1 MNEVLLG
8 LLGAA
13 LGLAFFACGFYFG
26 SHVGRKSADSPK
38 AAEITGAIKL
48 EPTAEEKAQIEEERE
63 RLRSEQ
69 NAFHNLLGY
78 NASVAYGV
86 SKMSGEE

>member
-26 SHVGRKSADSPK
+26 RKTQPVQSAKKP
-38 AAEITGAIKL
+38 TGAVMS
-48 EPTAEEKAQIEEERE
+48 EPTEEEKAEVEKERD
-63 RLRSEQ
+63 RLIAEQ
-69 NAFHNLLGY
+69 NAFHDLLGY
-78 NASVAYGV
+78 NADVAYGRAPLPG
-86 SKMSGEE
+86 KE

>member
-26 SHVGRKSADSPK
+26 RKSAALPK
-38 AAEITGAIKL
+38 AAEFTGAIMP
-48 EPTAEEKAQIEEERE
+48 EPTEAEKAAIEKERE

-69 NAFHNLLGY
+69 NAFHDLLGY
-78 NASVAYGV
+78 NADIAYGLARMPD
-86 SKMSGEE
+86 KE

>member
-26 SHVGRKSADSPK
+26 RKSIVPK
-38 AAEITGAIKL
+38 TEEFTGANMS
-48 EPTAEEKAQIEEERE
+48 EPTAEEKAASEKERD

-78 NASVAYGV
+78 NANVAYGV
-86 SKMSGEE
+86 SRMSGEE

>member
-26 SHVGRKSADSPK
+26 RKSAAVP
-38 AAEITGAIKL
+38 ARGYTGADKS
-48 EPTAEEKAQIEEERE
+48 EPTEEEKAEIARERE

-69 NAFHNLLGY
+69 NAFHNLMGY
-78 NASVAYGV
+78 GPDVAYGV
-86 SKMSGEE
+86 VKMPSGGE

>member
-13 LGLAFFACGFYFG
+13 LGLTFFACGFWM
-26 SHVGRKSADSPK
+26 GRRSIGVPK
-38 AAEITGAIKL
+38 ANEFTGAIQVQ
-48 EPTAEEKAQIEEERE
+48 PTEEEKAQIEKERA

-69 NAFHNLLGY
+69 NAFHDLLGY
-78 NASVAYGV
+78 NADVAYGV
-86 SKMSGEE
+86 VSMSEGKE

>member
-26 SHVGRKSADSPK
+26 RKSTGAPK
-38 AAEITGAIKL
+38 AAEITGAIMS
-48 EPTAEEKAQIEEERE
+48 EPTEEEKAAIEEARD

-69 NAFHNLLGY
+69 NAFHDLLGY
-78 NASVAYGV
+78 NADVAYGRV
-86 SKMSGEE
+86 KMPGKE

>member
-26 SHVGRKSADSPK
+26 RKTVQVVPR
-38 AAEITGAIKL
+38 AEEFTGAIMP
-48 EPTAEEKAQIEEERE
+48 EPTEEEKAAIEEERD

-69 NAFHNLLGY
+69 NAFHDLLGY
-78 NASVAYGV
+78 NADVAYGRV
-86 SKMSGEE
+86 KMPGKE

>member
-26 SHVGRKSADSPK
+26 RKSAGAPK

>member
-26 SHVGRKSADSPK
+26 RKAVQVVPR
-38 AAEITGAIKL
+38 EEEFTGAIMP
-48 EPTAEEKAQIEEERE
+48 EPTAEEKAKIEEERD

-69 NAFHNLLGY
+69 NAFHDLLGY
-78 NASVAYGV
+78 NADVAYGRV
-86 SKMSGEE
+86 KMPGKE

>member
-13 LGLAFFACGFYFG
+13 LGLAFFACGFCFG
-26 SHVGRKSADSPK
+26 SHVGRKSADVPK
-38 AAEITGAIKL
+38 AAEITSAVVP
-48 EPTAEEKAQIEEERE
+48 EPTEEEKAAIEEARD

-69 NAFHNLLGY
+69 NAFHDLLGY
-78 NASVAYGV
+78 NADVAYGRV
-86 SKMSGEE
+86 KMPGKE

>member
-26 SHVGRKSADSPK
+26 RKSATVPK
-38 AAEITGAIKL
+38 AAEFTSANL
-48 EPTAEEKAQIEEERE
+48 SEPTAEEKAAIEKERD

-86 SKMSGEE
+86 SKMTGEE

>member
-26 SHVGRKSADSPK
+26 RKSAVPK
-38 AAEITGAIKL
+38 AAEFTGAIKA
-48 EPTAEEKAQIEEERE
+48 EPTEEEKAAIERERE

-69 NAFHNLLGY
+69 NAFHNLMGY
-78 NASVAYGV
+78 SSDVAYGV
-86 SKMSGEE
+86 VKMSDGEE

>member
-26 SHVGRKSADSPK
+26 RKVQPASAR
-38 AAEITGAIKL
+38 AEEFTGAIMQ
-48 EPTAEEKAQIEEERE
+48 EPTEEEKAEIEEERD

-69 NAFHNLLGY
+69 NAFHELLGY
-78 NASVAYGV
+78 NADVAYGRV
-86 SKMSGEE
+86 KMPGKE

>member
-1 MNEVLLG
+1 MELLLG

-13 LGLAFFACGFYFG
+13 LGLAFFAAGFWF
-26 SHVGRKSADSPK
+26 GRKSAVVPK
-38 AAEITGAIKL
+38 AAELTGAIMP
-48 EPTAEEKAQIEEERE
+48 EPTDEEKAAIEKERD

-78 NASVAYGV
+78 SANVAYGV
-86 SKMSGEE
+86 TKMSGEE

>member
-26 SHVGRKSADSPK
+26 RKAIQVVPR
-38 AAEITGAIKL
+38 AEEFTGANL
-48 EPTAEEKAQIEEERE
+48 SEPTEEEKAAIEEERD

-69 NAFHNLLGY
+69 NAFHDLLGY
-78 NASVAYGV
+78 NADVAYGRV
-86 SKMSGEE
+86 KMPGKE

>member
-26 SHVGRKSADSPK
+26 RKNADVPK
-38 AAEITGAIKL
+38 AAEITGAIVPACICL
-48 EPTAEEKAQIEEERE
+48 TRT
-63 RLRSEQ
+63 L
-69 NAFHNLLGY
+69 
-78 NASVAYGV
+78 SV
-86 SKMSGEE
+86 

>member
-26 SHVGRKSADSPK
+26 RKVQSVPAR
-38 AAEITGAIKL
+38 AEEFTGAIMP
-48 EPTAEEKAQIEEERE
+48 EPTAEEKAKIEEERD

-69 NAFHNLLGY
+69 NAFHDLLGY
-78 NASVAYGV
+78 NADVAYGRV
-86 SKMSGEE
+86 KMPGKE

>member
-26 SHVGRKSADSPK
+26 RKARTVP
-38 AAEITGAIKL
+38 ARAEEYTGANL
-48 EPTAEEKAQIEEERE
+48 SEPTEEEKAAIEAERD

-69 NAFHNLLGY
+69 NAFHDLLGY
-78 NASVAYGV
+78 NADVAYGRV
-86 SKMSGEE
+86 KMPGKE

>member
-26 SHVGRKSADSPK
+26 RKSAGVPK

-48 EPTAEEKAQIEEERE
+48 EPTEEEKAEIEEARD

-69 NAFHNLLGY
+69 NAFHDLLGY
-78 NASVAYGV
+78 NADVAYGRV
-86 SKMSGEE
+86 KMPGKE

>member
-26 SHVGRKSADSPK
+26 RKSAIPK
-38 AAEITGAIKL
+38 AEEFTGAIKS
-48 EPTAEEKAQIEEERE
+48 EPTEEEKAEIEKERA
-63 RLRSEQ
+63 RLKSEQ

-78 NASVAYGV
+78 SADVAYGV
-86 SKMSGEE
+86 SRMPGEE